1 MLDQAPHKTAG
12 GEVRITDSRN
22 FPISKTVAAAHVLIQ
37 PGALREM
44 HWHPNADEWSFFIK
58 GRARVTVFASSG
70 TARTFDYQVR
80 TRSPVALRIYPLPTG
95 SPGVPA
101 PSVYSPTVAKY

>member
-44 HWHPNADEWSFFIK
+44 HWHPNADEWSFFIR

-70 TARTFDYQVR
+70 TSRTF
-80 TRSPVALRIYPLPTG
+80 S
-95 SPGVPA
+95 
-101 PSVYSPTVAKY
+101 YSGA